1 MLQDAEETLLHSE
14 AEVRLGVAISNRN
27 STADMRPKLYSA
39 RAPEWRDVRRQRRR
53 DVRRQRRRRQAA
65 AAGTCPAFRGWQAI
79 DGALSCSK

>member
-27 STADMRPKLYSA
+27 STAEMRPKLYSA
-39 RAPEWRDVRRQRRR
+39 RAPEWRDGAWR

-79 DGALSCSK
+79 DGALSCSE

>member
-27 STADMRPKLYSA
+27 STAEMRPKLYSA
-39 RAPEWRDVRRQRRR
+39 RAPEWR

-79 DGALSCSK
+79 DGALSCSE